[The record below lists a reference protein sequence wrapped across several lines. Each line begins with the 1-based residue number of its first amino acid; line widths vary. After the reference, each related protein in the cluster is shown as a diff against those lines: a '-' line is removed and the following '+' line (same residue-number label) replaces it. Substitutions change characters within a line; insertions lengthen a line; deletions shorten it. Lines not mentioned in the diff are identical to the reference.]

1 MKITHITTSN
11 FLGARAVDLDLRKP
25 VALIAGKN
33 GAGKS
38 SIQEAV
44 RMALTGEPV
53 RVSLKKDYVALLTEG
68 AEAGFAEV
76 RFDDDSICSIVLPSG
91 KGAHAEA
98 AALPYVLD
106 AQRFA
111 RMDDKERRTFLF
123 GLMGIKLDIASVT
136 KRMLDKGLDSKKIEQ
151 IAPFLRG
158 GFDAAQKEAAAKA
171 RDAKVA
177 WKTVTGGE
185 TWGKDKAASWQPAA
199 VACTAADAENA
210 LIDIRRVIA
219 ADEADIGKLQQEIG
233 AVKSEIA
240 RRQSAESRRMELH
253 ARAEQIGRIQA
264 RLDHD
269 TAELA
274 DWEKKVEET
283 RARAGGKPN
292 PKAPGEYLLR
302 GLASVTQDFLGLTR
316 EFPDFEWPDELVNR
330 ASIQMQEYHKL
341 HGAIVPETDEQ
352 IPDQEAITDLPKH
365 EQARDLMKRA
375 VANAQR
381 DLEAAKAAKAE
392 YDRIVAEQVT
402 ALPDVGAMEKTLRE
416 ITQRRDQYREE
427 ERQTMENARIA
438 AGRDK
443 QIADA
448 AKHHAD
454 VMAWTDIAGALA
466 PDGIPAELLTEA
478 LDPINEHL
486 RLSAANAEWEPVQI
500 NADMIITYGARDYAL
515 VSESEKWRADAMIAE
530 AVSFISGLR
539 LLVLDRF
546 DVLDIKGRDDLM
558 YWLDGMAADGDIDT
572 ALIFGTLKAL
582 PAISFDNIDAHWIE
596 GGAAGQM
603 KEVA

>member
-1 MKITHITTSN
+1 MKITRITTSN
-11 FLGARAVDLDLRKP
+11 FLGARAVDIELRKP

-38 SIQEAV
+38 SVQEAV

-53 RVSLKKDYVALLTEG
+53 RVSLKKDYGALLSEG
-68 AEAGFAEV
+68 ADAGFADIMTDQSKYSV
-76 RFDDDSICSIVLPSG
+76 VLPGG
-91 KGAHAEA
+91 KGVHCEA

-111 RMDDKERRTFLF
+111 RMDDNERRTFLF
-123 GLMGIKLDIASVT
+123 GLMGIKLDSASVT
-136 KRMLDKGLDSKKIEQ
+136 QRMLDKGLDSKKIEQ

-171 RDAKVA
+171 RDAKAA

-199 VACTAADAENA
+199 VACTAADAEKA

-233 AVKSEIA
+233 AAKSEIA

-302 GLASVTQDFLGLTR
+302 GLAAVTD
-316 EFPDFEWPDELVNR
+316 EFVAIANDKYFGQFDEALLNR
-330 ASIQMQEYHKL
+330 ASTHLAEYKRL
-341 HGAIVPETDEQ
+341 HGWPHGSKPAE
-352 IPDQEAITDLPKH
+352 PDPEAITDLPKH

-392 YDRIVAEQVT
+392 YDRILAEHGT
-402 ALPDVGAMEKTLRE
+402 ALPDVAGLEKTLRE

-427 ERQTMENARIA
+427 ERQTMDNARIA

-454 VMAWTDIAGALA
+454 VMALTDIAGALA
-466 PDGIPAELLTEA
+466 PDGIPAELLTKA

-500 NADMIITYGARDYAL
+500 NADMTITYGVRDYAL

-530 AVSFISGLR
+530 AVSFLSGLR

-546 DVLDIKGRDDLM
+546 DVLDLKGREDLM
-558 YWLDGMAADGDIDT
+558 YWIDGMAADGDIDT
-572 ALIFGTLKAL
+572 TLIFGTLKAL
-582 PAISFDNIDAHWIE
+582 PAISFDNIGAHWIE

-603 KEVA
+603 KEAA